1 MKTWKVLYTIF
12 AVTGGTLILLDLGNV
27 IVLTQNANLFLGGF
41 LLVFGLILQIIEGK
55 QKDKEEDEAH
65 MEEKKRKETVISR
78 MNIVLRKM
86 NRRRWRG

>member
-41 LLVFGLILQIIEGK
+41 LLVFGLILQIFEGK
-55 QKDKEEDEAH
+55 QKDKEEDEAL
-65 MEEKKRKETVISR
+65 MEEKIKERERYFENEYSAEK
-78 MNIVLRKM
+78 NE
-86 NRRRWRG
+86 

>member
-41 LLVFGLILQIIEGK
+41 LLVFGLILQIFEGK

-65 MEEKKRKETVISR
+65 MEEKIKERERYFENEYSAEK
-78 MNIVLRKM
+78 NE
-86 NRRRWRG
+86 